1 MPAVCLPGGC
11 QVPGVPGGL
20 HPGELSLQRECHR
33 MASVLSVTSVRL
45 HTACLISSWGGIGGQ
60 AGFTPSRWPPSR
72 AGSTQTPLLCALA
85 ALGRLLL
92 RRRVSHITHLS
103 QSCCVHSTAL
113 HPPLP
118 PTSSFLMLAAPDQ
131 GLRQGRHAPCSRAC
145 HPAGLVAWMEGPV
158 PWLGLGRPQA
168 GQPSEAPPLSHM
180 AGLAAG
186 WHGGGSSVCV
196 GSFQSS
202 GAAPRS
208 RQGSLLWVPERTR

>member
-20 HPGELSLQRECHR
+20 HPRELSLQRECHR

-72 AGSTQTPLLCALA
+72 AGSTQTPPPVCPRGPGASA
-85 ALGRLLL
+85 PQEACFTHHTPVAVLL
-92 RRRVSHITHLS
+92 RPFDGS
-103 QSCCVHSTAL
+103 
-113 HPPLP
+113 PPTPP